1 MCVGRCRRARCLLT
15 SRTLWQTREIIDLIL
30 DSNRNNLLAL
40 DLRTSITTLGVSA
53 GTLWAG
59 L

>member
-1 MCVGRCRRARCLLT
+1 MCVDHCRYTFCLLT
-15 SRTLWQTREIIDLIL
+15 SPILSQTREIIDLIL